1 MPIRPQPRD
10 EDILRL
16 LSRHGIV
23 TNKVLD
29 QRFFP
34 DQKEDEA
41 RKSTLKRL
49 KGTDQPYLQK
59 AKLYAR
65 GNEVYYFLTAAG
77 AKHIGAPESFTK
89 PVPDNDKRGRLLGQ
103 LLFCCLGSVVRLKF
117 TRAEFAQA
125 FPGVL
130 VEGSELARRFDY
142 GGYYLDVDEHGD
154 RRLGRMLVQSGGSE
168 LLVRAKE
175 FVRQDERELERFMV
189 EGRYTLAI
197 ITASKAKAAQIRQ
210 QVALRPL
217 GDIRPVRVVVEA
229 YEQLQG
235 LLAVGVNDAAR

>member
-1 MPIRPQPRD
+1 MAIRLQPRD
-10 EDILRL
+10 IDILGVPA
-16 LSRHGIV
+16 RHHFV
-23 TNKVLD
+23 TNEVL

-34 DQKEDEA
+34 HQTEEA

-49 KGTDQPYLQK
+49 RRKDQPYLQQ
-59 AKLYAR
+59 AKLYAC

-77 AKHIGAPESFTK
+77 AKYIGAPESLTK
-89 PVPDNDKRGRLLGQ
+89 PVDNDDIRGRLLGQ
-103 LLFCCLGSVVRLKF
+103 LLYCYLGPVVRLKF
-117 TRAEFAQA
+117 TTAEFAKA

-130 VEGSELARRFDY
+130 VEGSDLAKRFDY
-142 GGYYLDVDEHGD
+142 GGYHLDVDEAGD
-154 RRLGRMLVQSGGSE
+154 RRLGRMLVQSGGSD

-175 FVRQDERELERFMV
+175 FVRQDERELERFVV
-189 EGRYTLAI
+189 EGRYTLAL
-197 ITASKAKAAQIRQ
+197 ITASEAKAAQLRQ

-235 LLAVGVNDAAR
+235 LLTAGSK